1 MRNEWQAD
9 REKIQRVNI
18 EYCGLYKIM
27 ITFCKDIRR
36 EFQSEK
42 EKMQMEAEKQRNEM
56 EKKLQYGKL
65 EIYTLS
71 TN

>member
-9 REKIQRVNI
+9 REKIQRVNTD
-18 EYCGLYKIM
+18 YYGLYKSI

-56 EKKLQYGKL
+56 EKKLQYGKD
-65 EIYTLS
+65 S
-71 TN
+71 